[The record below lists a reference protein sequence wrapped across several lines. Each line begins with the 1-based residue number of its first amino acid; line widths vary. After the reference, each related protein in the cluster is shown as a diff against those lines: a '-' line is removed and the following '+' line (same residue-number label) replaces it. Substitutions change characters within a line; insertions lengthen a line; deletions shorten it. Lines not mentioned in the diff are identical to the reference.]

1 MYNLNI
7 LIAVESVLFDSK
19 PERIALK
26 PNWIAECR
34 RLLYAIGE
42 DRNLFAIWSTFDIE
56 TENKLEQSGLISYFK
71 KCFVCDSFE
80 KDFGKDVMSRDYYSK
95 VLRKGIDECVG
106 KSYADILFVS
116 DYEGFYRRGS
126 YYNTI
131 YYDPR
136 KMIHWERDSGYVAYS
151 FDEIIE
157 VVGRFK
163 TTKYNK
169 PNGEKL

>member
-26 PNWIAECR
+26 SDRVTECR
-34 RLLYAIGE
+34 RLLDAIGE
-42 DRNLFAIWSTFDIE
+42 DRNLFAIWSTFDTG
-56 TENKLEQSGLISYFK
+56 TENKLEQSGLKSYFK

-116 DYEGFYRRGS
+116 DYEGFYKKGS

-131 YYDPR
+131 YYDPHR
-136 KMIHWERDSGYVAYS
+136 MIYWERDSGYVTHS

-157 VVGRFK
+157 VVSRFK
-163 TTKYNK
+163 KK
-169 PNGEKL
+169 G

>member
-1 MYNLNI
+1 MMYNLNI

-26 PNWIAECR
+26 PSRIAECR
-34 RLLYAIGE
+34 RLLDAIGE
-42 DRNLFAIWSTFDIE
+42 DRNLFAIWSTFDTV
-56 TENKLEQSGLISYFK
+56 TENKLEQSGLKSYFK
-71 KCFVCDSFE
+71 KRFVCDSFE

-116 DYEGFYRRGS
+116 DYDGFYKKGS

-131 YYDPR
+131 YYDPHS
-136 KMIHWERDSGYVAYS
+136 MIYWERDSGYVAHS

-157 VVGRFK
+157 VVNHFK
-163 TTKYNK
+163 K
-169 PNGEKL
+169 